1 MEPIIEVR
9 TALQQQWYRN
19 KILGT
24 IPEKYSN
31 PTGVQLEFT
40 YRCNLNCKHCFNESG
55 ERSKHK
61 FHEEMPEEKWL
72 DIAQELV
79 DSEIFAVVISGGEPF
94 LNTPLVMKLVE
105 IFDSA
110 DIRMGIISNGW
121 FFEEEVVRSLARFR
135 KSINWVQI
143 SLDGPDSQ
151 VHDDIR
157 GVKGAFDRAVRAIIN
172 LRKYGFYVKMAT
184 AIMHENR
191 HQLEA
196 FFELALFLGVNA
208 IHLGIVFD
216 MGAGRSIEVNKELKE
231 AIIQEV
237 GQYKEMYSDYME
249 VLISMD
255 PCLAVQLYSEY
266 RLNNV
271 FIIRPNGEL
280 KLDCV
285 VPVIFGKYK
294 ERGDLGRLWR
304 EGGLNMAYENG
315 TVKEIIA
322 MIAHEQGFANVHD
335 VPVKQSLSR

>member
-1 MEPIIEVR
+1 MDPIIEVH
-9 TALQQQWYRN
+9 TALQKQWYKN
-19 KILGT
+19 KILGM
-24 IPEKYSN
+24 IPEKYSS

-40 YRCNLNCKHCFNESG
+40 YRCNLSCKHCFNESG

-61 FHEEMPEEKWL
+61 FQEEMSEEKWL

-110 DIRMGIISNGW
+110 DIQMGIISNGW
-121 FFEEEVVRSLARFR
+121 FLEEETVRNLVRYR

-157 GVKGAFDRAVRAIIN
+157 GVKGAFDRAVSAIIN

-184 AIMHENR
+184 AIMHENKE
-191 HQLEA
+191 QLEA
-196 FFELALFLGVNA
+196 FFELALYLGVNA

-216 MGAGRSIEVNKELKE
+216 MGAGRSIKMDNKLKE
-231 AIIQEV
+231 AIIQEL
-237 GQYKEMYSDYME
+237 GQYKEKYSDCME

-255 PCLAVQLYSEY
+255 PCLAVQLYCEY

-304 EGGLNMAYENG
+304 EGGLNMAYEND
-315 TVKEIIA
+315 TVKEIIE
-322 MIAHEQGFANVHD
+322 MIAREQGFTNVHD
-335 VPVKQSLSR
+335 VHAKQFLSR